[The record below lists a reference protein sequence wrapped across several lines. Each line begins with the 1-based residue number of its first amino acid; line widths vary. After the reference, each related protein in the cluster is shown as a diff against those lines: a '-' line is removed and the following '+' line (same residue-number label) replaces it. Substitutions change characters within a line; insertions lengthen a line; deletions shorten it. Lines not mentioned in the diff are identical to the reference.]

1 MTYPISE
8 TLAILGIALS
18 SLGLTKSLYSVF
30 NQWQAEKALVTELK
44 LVVEKKRAIEKLQ
57 RLQTALRK
65 EDKIDKKL
73 QSEFDVLLNSAI
85 KQLHKETYRTLILAG
100 TEQPSDQGQRMY
112 ELKLITKALLKST

>member
-8 TLAILGIALS
+8 TLAIIGIALS

-30 NQWQAEKALVTELK
+30 SQWQAEKALVTELK
-44 LVVEKKRAIEKLQ
+44 LIVEKRRAIEKLQ

-73 QSEFDVLLNSAI
+73 QSEFDELLNSAI
-85 KQLHKETYRTLILAG
+85 KQLHKETQRKLILAG